1 MVLHG
6 TGLIA
11 PAGVQGLYPATIAAA
26 ERISYTGIQPPDPGF
41 TDAVVQ
47 EIHNPG

>member
-1 MVLHG
+1 MALHG
-6 TGLIA
+6 TGHIA
-11 PAGVQGLYPATIAAA
+11 PAGVPGPYHATTAAA